1 MEDSNMS
8 KDKITDDLDKVK
20 SADKQRSKETEQ
32 SSKEIEIKITLTE
45 TGYRI
50 DPPLDAGFLRSVL
63 DGIREDL
70 FIQELFARDDA
81 PYMRKIEKPR
91 RVK

>member
-20 SADKQRSKETEQ
+20 SADKQRSKE
-32 SSKEIEIKITLTE
+32 IEIKITLTE
-45 TGYRI
+45 I
-50 DPPLDAGFLRSVL
+50 RSVL